1 MKRLLAVLFFLT
13 VVLVS
18 KAAFALDMEYYTY
31 GGFEQIVGAFSKMAL
46 IFSDSGFG
54 AAVFVAMV
62 VGILF
67 GGIALVMRAVGG
79 RFSTLSWGVPLMA
92 GYLVYAAMIVPQGT
106 LWIYDPVANRNQAV
120 GGIPDGIVFIAGAM
134 NEIER
139 FVVNTIYTTS
149 TDPMSYQN
157 MAGGRGFN
165 LMYDI
170 AQAGGIPID
179 ADIAASL
186 KQYTNDCVL
195 FELQRPGTTLTVNGL
210 ATSTDFT
217 TQFALAASPAVYTVE
232 YPGDTTASCKDAW
245 NVLLAKLTNVATFT
259 SAVSAACANAGYDA
273 SNAQELAQCNDTLA
287 GVVNT
292 LAGGTSYATSDV
304 FKQMLIGQTMNDVLL
319 DNSPSLAMTVLASRN
334 TGSSLMGAGMAANE
348 WLPVFKAVMT
358 AVAITLIPFLVIFLP
373 TPLAKKAL
381 YLICGLFV
389 YITAW
394 GVIDAII
401 HSMAMEYAMTTLS
414 GIITQGQLGMLSLNF
429 FSTGPAQVLAVM
441 GGMRWGGMMLA
452 GAVSAA
458 FVGAGGS
465 VLGQMAASTIGTAQH
480 AGGSAGMTVG
490 TPEGLARQLSSTETA
505 PVTIANAAKYRYSD
519 RVNAGMAQKFGATE
533 SGMELVDTFG
543 VGGAAGVYRQMNT
556 GKAVRFGAGGAA
568 AENMGL
574 PAAYSANTFG
584 AGAQLDEASNL
595 QTMFGNNAQSLAN
608 TRTAPQQAFNDTA
621 AARGMKPEDLALTV
635 ATKDVVANADTIMKY
650 AQARGGISP
659 HQAAGE
665 LGEIAASQN
674 YVNAASYDKARGV
687 TGEEGQIRTRTNEN
701 LNEAAKF
708 AVLSKFA
715 QGLGL
720 AKDDNDFR
728 SMYDYHKMHHGED
741 SLTLS
746 NAGAVSVLN
755 QHIKDM
761 GYSTHFKAGD
771 RIRMNFD
778 DQGNLVSAFA
788 VRGTSRQVDDITQVM
803 KGYQGAYM
811 NRTETDSFRYK
822 GEDGMSYVGHAVQL
836 GNGVTTFDGA
846 VVGADGREYQG
857 AAKFVNGEPVYTVF
871 SGGKE
876 GEVVEKYPVPTGRTG
891 KDGKPVLGPDGKPE
905 TTTQWGVSTYRYSSD
920 GKNLAILNS
929 NTLSTAEVN
938 KNGFATTVQSQG
950 GVVLNEDAVKGQSV
964 AENHTYKLDKKVD
977 ADVTVGSAWFNDRD
991 LTSVSPKERKVLT
1004 GLAIADYTMQKASQG
1019 LSVYRSIRGLKGSG
1033 GKGPTGGGE
1042 GPTNIDISSWREYF
1056 NRLDKTPRPGSAA
1069 PAPPAPPPITL
1080 RPSP

>member
-1 MKRLLAVLFFLT
+1 MKRLSSVFCFLT
-13 VVLVS
+13 VILAS
-18 KAAFALDMEYYTY
+18 RAALALDMEYYTY

-106 LWIYDPVANRNQAV
+106 LYIYDPIANRNQAV

-139 FVVNTIYTTS
+139 FVVNAIYTTS

-157 MAGGRGFN
+157 MAGGRAFN
-165 LMYDI
+165 LMYDM
-170 AQAGGIPID
+170 AQAGGIPMD

-245 NVLLAKLTNVATFT
+245 SVLLSKLTNAATFT
-259 SAVSAACANAGYDA
+259 NAIKAACANAGYDA
-273 SNAQELAQCNDTLA
+273 SNAQELAQCTDTLA

-319 DNSPSLAMTVLASRN
+319 DASPSLAMTVLASRN
-334 TGSSLMGAGMAANE
+334 TGSSLTGAGMAANE

-465 VLGQMAASTIGTAQH
+465 VLGQMAASSTGIAQH
-480 AGGSAGMTVG
+480 AGSSAGMTMG
-490 TPEGLARQLSSTETA
+490 TPEGLARQLNATELA
-505 PVTIANAAKYRYSD
+505 PVTIANAAKFRYSD
-519 RVNAGMAQKFGATE
+519 RVNAGMAQKFGTTE

-584 AGAQLDEASNL
+584 AGAQLGEASNL
-595 QTMFGNNAQSLAN
+595 QTMFGSDAQSLAN

-621 AARGMKPEDLALTV
+621 AARGMKPEDLALTL

-674 YVNAASYDKARGV
+674 YVNAQSYDKARGI
-687 TGEEGQIRTRTNEN
+687 TGEQGQIRTRANEN

-708 AVLSKFA
+708 AVFSKFA

-720 AKDDNDFR
+720 AKDDNDFK

-746 NAGAVSVLN
+746 NPGAVSALN
-755 QHIKDM
+755 QRMKDM
-761 GYSTHFKAGD
+761 GYSTRFKAGD

-778 DQGNLVSAFA
+778 DQGNIVSAFA
-788 VRGTSRQVDDITQVM
+788 VRGASRQVDDVTQVM
-803 KGYQGAYM
+803 KGYQGANM
-811 NRTETDSFRYK
+811 NRTETDNFRHK
-822 GEDGMSYVGHAVQL
+822 GEDGMGYVGHAVQL

-846 VVGADGREYQG
+846 VVGTDGREYQG
-857 AAKFVNGEPVYTVF
+857 AAKFVNDKPVYTVF

-876 GEVVEKYPVPTGRTG
+876 GEVVEKYIVPTGRTG
-891 KDGKPVLGPDGKPE
+891 KDGKLALGPDGKPE
-905 TTTQWGVSTYRYSSD
+905 STTQWGVSTYRYSSD
-920 GKNLAILNS
+920 GKNLAVLNS
-929 NTLSTAEVN
+929 DTLSTAEVN
-938 KNGFATTVQSQG
+938 KNGFATTIQSQG
-950 GVVLNEDAVKGQSV
+950 GAVLNEDAVKGQRV
-964 AENHTYKLDKKVD
+964 ADNHTYKLDKKVD

-991 LTSVSPKERKVLT
+991 LTGVTSTERTALI
-1004 GLAIADYTMQKASQG
+1004 LAASADYGSQKASQG
-1019 LSVYRSIRGLKGSG
+1019 LSLYRGIKGLRKGG
-1033 GKGPTGGGE
+1033 GGLPTGANS
-1042 GPTNIDISSWREYF
+1042 GPSNMDSAAWKDYF
-1056 NRLDKTPRPGSAA
+1056 NRLDKNARPGSAM
-1069 PAPPAPPPITL
+1069 PAPPASSPITL
-1080 RPSP
+1080 RLSH

>member
-1 MKRLLAVLFFLT
+1 MKRLLAVLFFLAI
-13 VVLVS
+13 LSS

-134 NEIER
+134 NEIEQ

-157 MAGGRGFN
+157 MAGGRAFN
-165 LMYDI
+165 LMYDV

-179 ADIAASL
+179 ADVAASL

-245 NVLLAKLTNVATFT
+245 NVLLSKLTNAATFT
-259 SAVSAACANAGYDA
+259 NAVNAACANAGYDA
-273 SNAQELAQCNDTLA
+273 TNAQELAQCTDILA

-292 LAGGTSYATSDV
+292 LAGGTSYATSDI

-319 DNSPSLAMTVLASRN
+319 DASPSLAMTVLASRN
-334 TGSSLMGAGMAANE
+334 TGSSLVGAGMAANE

-401 HSMAMEYAMTTLS
+401 HSMAMNYAVTTLS

-441 GGMRWGGMMLA
+441 GGMRWGGMVLA

-465 VLGQMAASTIGTAQH
+465 VLGQMMASSTGIAQR
-480 AGGSAGMTVG
+480 AGSSAGTTVG

-505 PVTIANAAKYRYSD
+505 PVTIANAAKYRYAD
-519 RVNAGMAQKFGATE
+519 RVNAGMAQKFGTTE
-533 SGMELVDTFG
+533 SGMELVDAFG
-543 VGGAAGVYRQMNT
+543 LGGASGIYRQMNT

-584 AGAQLDEASNL
+584 AGAQLDETSNL
-595 QTMFGNNAQSLAN
+595 QAMFGNNARSLAN
-608 TRTAPQQAFNDTA
+608 TRTAPQHAFNDTA
-621 AARGMKPEDLALTV
+621 AARGMKPEDLAYSL

-665 LGEIAASQN
+665 LGEIIASQN
-674 YVNAASYDKARGV
+674 YVGAASYDKARGV

-708 AVLSKFA
+708 AVFSKFA

-720 AKDDNDFR
+720 AKDDNDFKA
-728 SMYDYHKMHHGED
+728 MYDYHKMHHGEE

-746 NAGAVSVLN
+746 KQGAVNELN
-755 QHIKDM
+755 RRMKDL
-761 GYSTHFKAGD
+761 GYNTRFQKGD
-771 RIRMNFD
+771 RITVNFD
-778 DQGNLVSAFA
+778 PNGEIISAHA
-788 VRGTSRQVDDITQVM
+788 TRGASRQVDDVTQVM
-803 KGYQGAYM
+803 KGYQGGYM
-811 NRTETDSFRYK
+811 NRTETDNFRYK
-822 GEDGMSYVGHAVQL
+822 GEDGMSYVGRAVQL

-846 VVGADGREYQG
+846 IVGADGREYQG
-857 AAKFVNGEPVYTVF
+857 AAKFVNGKPVYTVF

-876 GEVVEKYPVPTGRTG
+876 GEVVEKYQVATDRMG
-891 KDGKPVLGPDGKPE
+891 KDGKPILGPDGKPE

-938 KNGFATTVQSQG
+938 KNGFAASIESQG
-950 GVVLNEDAVKGQSV
+950 GVVLNEDAVKGQRVQHNDSY
-964 AENHTYKLDKKVD
+964 NYNDKKD
-977 ADVTVGSAWFNDRD
+977 ADVSVGSAFLRNRD
-991 LTSVSPKERKVLT
+991 LTGITDNEQRILI
-1004 GLAIADYTMQKASQG
+1004 GLASADYSTQKASQG
-1019 LSVYRSIRGLKGSG
+1019 FSVYGGIRGLRKGSS
-1033 GKGPTGGGE
+1033 KLPTGTDG
-1042 GPTNIDISSWREYF
+1042 GPTNMDSAAWKEYF
-1056 NRLDKTPRPGSAA
+1056 NRLDKTVRPGPVM
-1069 PAPPAPPPITL
+1069 PAPPAASPVTI

>member
-1 MKRLLAVLFFLT
+1 MKRLLAVLSFLT
-13 VVLVS
+13 ISLAA

-106 LWIYDPVANRNQAV
+106 LYIYDPVANRNQAV

-157 MAGGRGFN
+157 MAGGRAFN
-165 LMYDI
+165 LMYDM
-170 AQAGGIPID
+170 AQAGGIPMD
-179 ADIAASL
+179 ADVAASL

-217 TQFALAASPAVYTVE
+217 TQFVLAASPAVYTVE

-245 NVLLAKLTNVATFT
+245 NVLLSKLTNAATFT
-259 SAVSAACANAGYDA
+259 NAVKAACANAGYDA
-273 SNAQELAQCNDTLA
+273 SNAQELAQCTDTLA

-319 DNSPSLAMTVLASRN
+319 DASPSLAMTVLASRN
-334 TGSSLMGAGMAANE
+334 TGSSLLGAGMAANE

-441 GGMRWGGMMLA
+441 GGMRWGGMVLA

-465 VLGQMAASTIGTAQH
+465 VLGQMAASSTGIAQH
-480 AGGSAGMTVG
+480 AGSSAGMTMG
-490 TPEGLARQLSSTETA
+490 TPEGLARQLSATETA

-519 RVNAGMAQKFGATE
+519 RVNAGMAQKFGTTE

-584 AGAQLDEASNL
+584 AGAQLGEASNL
-595 QTMFGNNAQSLAN
+595 QTMFGNDAQSLAN

-621 AARGMKPEDLALTV
+621 AARGMKPEDLALTL

-665 LGEIAASQN
+665 LGEIMASQN

-708 AVLSKFA
+708 AVFSKFA

-720 AKDDNDFR
+720 AKDDNDFKA
-728 SMYDYHKMHHGED
+728 MYDYHKMHHGED

-746 NAGAVSVLN
+746 NQGAVSMLN
-755 QHIKDM
+755 QRMKDM
-761 GYSTHFKAGD
+761 GYSTRFKTGD
-771 RIRMNFD
+771 RIRMNFRRA
-778 DQGNLVSAFA
+778 GELS
-788 VRGTSRQVDDITQVM
+788 VRVRRQ
-803 KGYQGAYM
+803 
-811 NRTETDSFRYK
+811 
-822 GEDGMSYVGHAVQL
+822 
-836 GNGVTTFDGA
+836 
-846 VVGADGREYQG
+846 GRE
-857 AAKFVNGEPVYTVF
+857 
-871 SGGKE
+871 
-876 GEVVEKYPVPTGRTG
+876 
-891 KDGKPVLGPDGKPE
+891 
-905 TTTQWGVSTYRYSSD
+905 
-920 GKNLAILNS
+920 
-929 NTLSTAEVN
+929 
-938 KNGFATTVQSQG
+938 
-950 GVVLNEDAVKGQSV
+950 
-964 AENHTYKLDKKVD
+964 
-977 ADVTVGSAWFNDRD
+977 
-991 LTSVSPKERKVLT
+991 
-1004 GLAIADYTMQKASQG
+1004 
-1019 LSVYRSIRGLKGSG
+1019 
-1033 GKGPTGGGE
+1033 PTGG
-1042 GPTNIDISSWREYF
+1042 
-1056 NRLDKTPRPGSAA
+1056 
-1069 PAPPAPPPITL
+1069 
-1080 RPSP
+1080 